1 MIKGASVP
9 GLDWVCLY
17 DKEVNNYWYVI
28 FSITTEASYFGLLQ
42 IKSLKIYIME
52 SMLLRK

>member
-1 MIKGASVP
+1 M
-9 GLDWVCLY
+9 CLY

-28 FSITTEASYFGLLQ
+28 FSITSEASYFSLLQ
-42 IKSLKIYIME
+42 IKLLKIYIME